1 MKKYFILCSL
11 VISIAACTATQ
22 HLQPADADLALAQ
35 QRVPGITIT
44 ELKNGYKLYIN
55 KCSACHKLHNPNE
68 YTAVKWKPILA
79 EMFAKAKLTEDD
91 SKLLI
96 SNYLVAKSK

>member
-11 VISIAACTATQ
+11 VIVIAACTVTQ

-35 QRVPGITIT
+35 QRIPGITISQ
-44 ELKNGYKLYIN
+44 LHDGYKLYVN
-55 KCSACHKLHNPNE
+55 KCSACHRLHNPNE

-79 EMFAKAKLTEDD
+79 EMFIKAKLTEDN
-91 SKLLI
+91 SRLLI
-96 SNYLVAKSK
+96 SNYLVARSK